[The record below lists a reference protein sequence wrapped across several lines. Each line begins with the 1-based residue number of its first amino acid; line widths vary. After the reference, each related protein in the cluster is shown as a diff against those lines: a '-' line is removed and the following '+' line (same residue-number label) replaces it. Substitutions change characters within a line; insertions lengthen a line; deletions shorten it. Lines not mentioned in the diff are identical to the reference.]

1 MTRRSATLAAAGVV
15 IVILVAVAA
24 LLPVPYVIYSPGPT
38 EDTLGEWDGKPVVQ
52 VENEKTYPTG
62 GQLDLTTVGVTRAD
76 ADIDLLTA
84 LRAWIDSDQAVVPR
98 EIVYPPG
105 TTAEQSRQENQQF
118 MQRSQEDAKAAAL
131 RELDYD
137 VPSTV
142 VVDGL
147 VEDAPA
153 DGKLKVGDVIVAVDG
168 EKVST
173 PQDVVDA
180 VTAHEPGEKV
190 DFDLLRDD
198 KETSLS
204 VGTIAAEDD
213 GRALVGFQPSESFDF
228 PVDITIG
235 IDDAIGGPS
244 AGTIFALAIYDTLTP
259 GEMLG
264 DHHVAGT
271 GEIRS
276 DGDVQPIGG
285 IAQKISAASSGGAE
299 LFLAPV
305 ENCSEAAK
313 ANNRDMRVVP
323 VDDLDDAIAAVE
335 TFVDGDESDLPS
347 CSS

>member
-38 EDTLGEWDGKPVVQ
+38 EDTLGEWDDKPVVQ
-52 VENEKTYPTG
+52 VDGAETFPTG
-62 GQLDLTTVGVTRAD
+62 GELDLTTVGVTRAD
-76 ADIDLLTA
+76 AKIDLLTA
-84 LRAWIDSDQAVVPR
+84 LRAWANTDQAVVPR

-105 TTAEQSRQENQQF
+105 TTAEQSRQQNQQF

-131 RELDYD
+131 RALDYE

-153 DGKLKVGDVIVAVDG
+153 EGKLEVGDVIVAVDG
-168 EKVST
+168 KKITT

-190 DFDLLRDD
+190 TFDLLRDN
-198 KETSLS
+198 KETTLS
-204 VGTIAAEDD
+204 VGTIEAEDD
-213 GRALVGFQPSESFDF
+213 GRALVGFQPAESFDF

-235 IDDAIGGPS
+235 IDDSIGGPS

-259 GEMLG
+259 GKLLA

-271 GEIRS
+271 GEIRP

-285 IAQKISAASSGGAE
+285 IAQKISAASSEGAE

-305 ENCSEAAK
+305 ENCSEVVR
-313 ANNRDMRVVP
+313 ANNRDMQVVP
-323 VDDLDDAIAAVE
+323 IDNLDDAISAVE
-335 TFVDGDESDLPS
+335 TFVDGDRASLPS